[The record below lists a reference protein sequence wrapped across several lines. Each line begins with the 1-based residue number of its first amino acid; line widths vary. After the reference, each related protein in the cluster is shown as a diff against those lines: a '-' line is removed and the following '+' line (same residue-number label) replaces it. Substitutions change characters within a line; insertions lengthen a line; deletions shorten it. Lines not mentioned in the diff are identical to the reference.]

1 MNKSILIEKTKNY
14 HCDIYDFFPDVVS
27 FAPGRIEVLGNHT
40 DYNLG
45 ETLSAAIDQG
55 VCFTISASKKNYI
68 NVKSINFNESVILS
82 TSCNDTPSKFGWA
95 NYIIGILYYFNKNN
109 NIKLQGMNCTFYGSI
124 PMGSGLSSSAALE
137 ISLLFA
143 LQKFYKTTM
152 DLKYLAKI
160 GQLAEQNFAGCQ
172 CGLLDQYS
180 SIFGIHNGFIHTN
193 FKTNKINQIKI
204 NNDVVFLVINSN
216 VQHDLTNS
224 PYNNRRE
231 ACQNAVNEL
240 NELLPKKINALADIS
255 YNEFRL
261 NSKSLSP
268 NSFHRAKHVIS
279 ENDRVYKAISHL
291 NNDELIEFGNLLYE
305 SHESS
310 KNDFENSCRELDQI
324 VNSAKDCN
332 ALGARLS
339 GGGWGG
345 SVIVLTSKN
354 DAHDLLEK
362 IILLIKNKDIKPIGN
377 IIQPS
382 EGAKIIEEF

>member
-1 MNKSILIEKTKNY
+1 MNKSILIEKTKKY
-14 HCDIYDFFPDVVS
+14 HSDIYDILPDVIS

-40 DYNLG
+40 DYNQG
-45 ETLSAAIDQG
+45 VTLSVAIDQG
-55 VCFTISASKKNYI
+55 VCFTISSSKKNSI
-68 NVKSINFNESVILS
+68 NVKSINFNESILLS
-82 TSCNDTPSKFGWA
+82 TTCNDAPSKYGWA
-95 NYIIGILYYFNKNN
+95 NYIRGILYYFNKNN

-143 LQKFYKTTM
+143 LQKFYKTSM

-180 SIFGIHNGFIHTN
+180 SIFGIKNGFIHTN
-193 FKTNKINQIKI
+193 FKTNEISQIEI
-204 NNDVVFLVINSN
+204 NNDIVFLVINSN
-216 VQHDLTNS
+216 IQHELTNS
-224 PYNNRRE
+224 PYNNRRQD
-231 ACQNAVNEL
+231 CKNAVNEL
-240 NELLPKKINALADIS
+240 NKLLPKKINSLADIS
-255 YNEFRL
+255 YNEFEL

-268 NSFHRAKHVIS
+268 RSFHRAKHIIG
-279 ENDRVYKAISHL
+279 ENDRVFKAISYL
-291 NNDELIEFGNLLYE
+291 NNNELKEFGNLLYE

-310 KNDFENSCRELDQI
+310 KNDFENSCKELDQI
-324 VNSAKDCN
+324 VVSAKDCN

-345 SVIVLTSKN
+345 SVIVLTNKN
-354 DAHDLLEK
+354 DADDLLEK
-362 IILLIKNKDIKPIGN
+362 MILLIKNKNINPTGN
-377 IIQPS
+377 IIYPS